1 MIKLYIL
8 YFVFGFY
15 MLFESF
21 SIWIFSAFNGG
32 GSFITYL
39 AMVSSAILFSTASAF
54 SIHHIKL
61 AAILGI
67 AALIG
72 VFPFGI
78 HWLKY
83 RYEFESPLI
92 YGIENQIILVAIAFY
107 IISVFYSIKY
117 IVNSKT
123 VNPIILKLPF
133 KIFLTYLPAVLL
145 SIFIILGFINP

>member
-92 YGIENQIILVAIAFY
+92 YGKSNNLSSYSFLYNKCILFDKI
-107 IISVFYSIKY
+107 YS
-117 IVNSKT
+117 
-123 VNPIILKLPF
+123 
-133 KIFLTYLPAVLL
+133 
-145 SIFIILGFINP
+145 